1 MRREHR
7 EIGASRGTEAL
18 KQTFAIVVER
28 APNGYGAYAP
38 DLPASFVTAETLEGA
53 FRGARAA
60 LASYLR
66 LFAEMGDRLPQPR
79 PETAPGLER
88 ANRTA
93 AGSPA
98 DPGVRVLLA
107 EIGPDDA
114 PPSPR
119 SLRPLTPPAS
129 PRRRET
135 FAVVFESGDN
145 GFGAYCPDLPGCV
158 SIGDTDGEARETMRA
173 GLADFVQRLVDDGEP
188 IPTKR
193 LSVEAALAAHHRE
206 YGTADSPPDDGRVFA
221 EPITVEVR
229 PPRPGARRRRELW
242 RDARRRRIGFEERA
256 SPTAPL
262 APGASR
268 RDAWAAVFETAADG
282 VTAHVPDLPACR
294 AEGGSPEV
302 ARARLRDAI
311 ADHLERRREAEG
323 VIPLPRRTPT
333 RALAHHHRECV
344 EYGLEVPDPDATV
357 ELIPVE
363 VAAPSIACAS

>member
-1 MRREHR
+1 M
-7 EIGASRGTEAL
+7 

-38 DLPASFVTAETLEGA
+38 DLPASFVAAGTLEGA
-53 FRGARAA
+53 FRGAKAA

-66 LFAEMGDRLPQPR
+66 LFKEMGDRLPQPR
-79 PETAPGLER
+79 AETTPGLER

-93 AGSPA
+93 AGGAA

-114 PPSPR
+114 PPS
-119 SLRPLTPPAS
+119 SLSCRPPAPPAS
-129 PRRRET
+129 LDRRET
-135 FAVVFESGDN
+135 FAVVFEFDDG
-145 GFGAYCPDLPGCV
+145 GCGAYCPDLPGCV
-158 SIGDTDGEARETMRA
+158 SMGDTARETRESMRA
-173 GLADFVQRLVDDGEP
+173 GLADFVQRLVDDREP

-193 LSVEAALAAHHRE
+193 LSVEEALAAHHRE
-206 YGTADSPPDDGRVFA
+206 SGTADSPPDGGRVFA

-242 RDARRRRIGFEERA
+242 RDAHRRRIEFEERA
-256 SPTAPL
+256 SPTVAL

-268 RDAWAAVFETAADG
+268 RDAWAAVFETAADR

-294 AEGGSPEV
+294 AEGRSHEV
-302 ARARLRDAI
+302 ARRRLRDTI
-311 ADHLERRREAEG
+311 ADHLEQRRDAEG
-323 VIPLPRRTPT
+323 AIPLPRRTPT
-333 RALAHHHRECV
+333 QALAHHHRECV

-357 ELIPVE
+357 EMVPVE
-363 VAAPSIACAS
+363 VTAPSVACAS

>member
-1 MRREHR
+1 M
-7 EIGASRGTEAL
+7 

-38 DLPASFVTAETLEGA
+38 DLPASFVAAGTLEGA
-53 FRGARAA
+53 FRGAKAA

-79 PETAPGLER
+79 PETPPGLER

-93 AGSPA
+93 AGGAA

-107 EIGPDDA
+107 EVGPDDA
-114 PPSPR
+114 PPSPL
-119 SLRPLTPPAS
+119 SLRPPAPPAF
-129 PRRRET
+129 PDRRET
-135 FAVVFESGDN
+135 FAVVFEFGDD
-145 GFGAYCPDLPGCV
+145 GCGAYCPDLPGCV
-158 SIGDTDGEARETMRA
+158 GIGDTGREARESMRA

-193 LSVEAALAAHHRE
+193 LSVEESLAAHHRE
-206 YGTADSPPDDGRVFA
+206 YGTADSPSDEGQVFA
-221 EPITVEVR
+221 EQITVEVR
-229 PPRPGARRRRELW
+229 PPRPAARRRRELW
-242 RDARRRRIGFEERA
+242 RDAHRRRIEFEERA
-256 SPTAPL
+256 SPTVAL
-262 APGASR
+262 ASGSSR

-302 ARARLRDAI
+302 ARARLREAV
-311 ADHLERRREAEG
+311 ARHLERRREAG
-323 VIPLPRRTPT
+323 GAIPLPRRTPT
-333 RALAHHHRECV
+333 QALAHHHRECV

-357 ELIPVE
+357 EMIPVE
-363 VAAPSIACAS
+363 ITAPSIACAS

>member
-1 MRREHR
+1 M
-7 EIGASRGTEAL
+7 
-18 KQTFAIVVER
+18 KQTFAVVVER

-38 DLPASFVTAETLEGA
+38 DLPASFVAAGTLEGA
-53 FRGARAA
+53 FRGAREA
-60 LASYLR
+60 LASCLR
-66 LFAEMGDRLPQPR
+66 LFAEMGDRLPRPR
-79 PETAPGLER
+79 PETAPALER

-93 AGSPA
+93 AGGSA
-98 DPGVRVLLA
+98 DPGVRILLA

-119 SLRPLTPPAS
+119 PLRPPTPPA
-129 PRRRET
+129 PPDRRET
-135 FAVVFESGDN
+135 FAVVFEFGD
-145 GFGAYCPDLPGCV
+145 GGCGAYCPDLPGCV
-158 SIGDTDGEARETMRA
+158 SIGDTGREARESMRA
-173 GLADFVQRLVDDGEP
+173 GLADFVQCLVDDGEP
-188 IPTKR
+188 IPMKR
-193 LSVEAALAAHHRE
+193 LSAEAALAAHHRE
-206 YGTADSPPDDGRVFA
+206 YGTADSPPEEGRLFA

-242 RDARRRRIGFEERA
+242 RDAHRRRIEFEERA

-282 VTAHVPDLPACR
+282 VTAQVPDLPACR

-311 ADHLERRREAEG
+311 AEHLERRREAEG
-323 VIPLPRRTPT
+323 AIPLPRRTPT
-333 RALAHHHRECV
+333 RALARHHRECA

-357 ELIPVE
+357 EMIRVE
-363 VAAPSIACAS
+363 VTAPSIACAS